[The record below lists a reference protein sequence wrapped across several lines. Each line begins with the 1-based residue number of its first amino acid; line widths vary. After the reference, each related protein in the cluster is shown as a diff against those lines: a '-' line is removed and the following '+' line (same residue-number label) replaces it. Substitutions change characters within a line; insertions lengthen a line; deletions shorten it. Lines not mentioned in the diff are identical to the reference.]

1 MGATVSRPVATVRG
15 PVEPTSLGV
24 TLAHEHLF
32 VRTLDSE
39 RQWSEPFDDDLE
51 VHRAATRLQAVVD
64 VGVSSIFD
72 PTVDGLGRDVAL
84 VARVNERVPEL
95 NIVVATGI
103 YTWGDEP
110 FYFRYRP
117 TSEMAAAFVTDLT
130 DGIRG
135 SGGVRAGFIKCSVD
149 EPGITRGL
157 SRILKAAAHA
167 HLETGA
173 PLMVHTHPGTRNGL
187 KVADNLQSAGV
198 RAEAVVLAHSGDSTD
213 PDHLEE
219 LARAGYFLG
228 MDRFGPPPEGQL
240 DHRIPIVGE
249 MCRRGFAGSMMLSH
263 DAACHIDW
271 ISPATLAGL
280 PPSTYLYVD
289 EVVMPELRTLGVD
302 DSQVEAMRVKAPA
315 RWISGDA

>member
-1 MGATVSRPVATVRG
+1 VNPSVPTVRG
-15 PVEPTSLGV
+15 PVAADALGV

-32 VRTLDSE
+32 VRTQDSE
-39 RQWSEPFDDDLE
+39 RQWAEPFDE
-51 VHRAATRLQAVVD
+51 PTQVERAAARLQAVVD
-64 VGVSSIFD
+64 AGVSTIFD
-72 PTVDGLGRDVAL
+72 PTVDGLGRDIAL
-84 VARVNERVPEL
+84 VARVNELVPDL

-117 TSEMAAAFVTDLT
+117 TSEMAAAFVSDLT
-130 DGIRG
+130 EGIRG
-135 SGGVRAGFIKCSVD
+135 SGGVHAGFIKCSVD

-157 SRILKAAAHA
+157 TRILTAATRA

-187 KVADNLQSAGV
+187 QVAENLESAGV
-198 RAEAVVLAHSGDSTD
+198 RPESVVLAHSGDSTE
-213 PDHLEE
+213 PEYLEE

-228 MDRFGPPPEGQL
+228 MDRFGPPPGSQP
-240 DHRIPIVGE
+240 DPRIPIVAE
-249 MCRRGFAGSMMLSH
+249 MCRRGFADSMMLSH

-289 EVVMPELRTLGVD
+289 EVVVPALRSLGVH
-302 DSQVEAMRVKAPA
+302 DSQIEAMRVHAPA
-315 RWISGDA
+315 RWIRGGT

>member
-1 MGATVSRPVATVRG
+1 MSETVPTVRG
-15 PVEPTSLGV
+15 PVAVGSLGV
-24 TLAHEHLF
+24 TLAHEHVF

-39 RQWSEPFDDDLE
+39 RQWSEPFDEE
-51 VHRAATRLQAVVD
+51 VHLGRAAARLQGVVD
-64 VGVSSIFD
+64 IGVSTIFD

-84 VARVNERVPEL
+84 VARVNEQVPGL

-117 TSEMAAAFVTDLT
+117 SSEMTAAFVGDIAH
-130 DGIRG
+130 GIRA

-157 SRILKAAAHA
+157 SRILGAASAA

-173 PLMVHTHPGTRNGL
+173 PLMVHTHPGTKNGRA
-187 KVADNLQSAGV
+187 VADKLQAAGV
-198 RAEAVVLAHSGDSTD
+198 RPAAVVLAHSGDSTE
-213 PDHLEE
+213 PDYLEE
-219 LARAGYFLG
+219 LAGAGYFLG
-228 MDRFGPPPEGQL
+228 MDRFGPPPLGQP
-240 DHRIPIVGE
+240 DQRIAIVEE
-249 MCRRGFAGSMMLSH
+249 MCRRGWAGSMMLSH

-271 ISPATLAGL
+271 VSPATLANL

-289 EVVMPELRTLGVD
+289 EFVVPALRAAGITD
-302 DSQVEAMRVKAPA
+302 DQIHAMRVTAPA
-315 RWISGDA
+315 RWIASGV